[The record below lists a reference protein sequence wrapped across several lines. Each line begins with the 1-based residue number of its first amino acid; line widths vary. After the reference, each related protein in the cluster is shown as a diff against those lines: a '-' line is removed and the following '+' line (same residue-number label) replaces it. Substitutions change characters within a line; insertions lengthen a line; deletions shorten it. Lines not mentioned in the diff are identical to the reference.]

1 MNFLKIDSCVLQAF
15 MLAKEISCRLKLDF
29 IPRKIF
35 LLSLIATPGSSPNV
49 YIHDN
54 TDITQDDIYD
64 YIISNL
70 NENPITYGKVNYL
83 SISNEYLT
91 LEQTI
96 LDLLATAKEI
106 AHDSYECDTIFNDCV
121 VIAWSELFSE
131 DLINTMS
138 YFIPDFDGFSDT
150 DSQSVIPQSLN
161 SFLTD
166 MNSKFSKSDKVCK
179 ICGRDDETK
188 KMVQILLKANK
199 RNVILVGEP
208 GVGKTALVEKL
219 AWQIVTGNCV
229 DDLKD
234 CIIVSLDVNAL
245 IAGTKY
251 RGMAEER
258 FTILINFLES
268 NPKCILFIDEVH
280 LLLGAG
286 SCADSSLDL
295 ANALKPLLARGTT
308 RVIGATTSAEYEK
321 YFSTDG
327 ALKRR
332 FEKLYVKEPSS
343 NEVLPMIRNQVKYL
357 QDYHGVSIST
367 HMLNYIML
375 NAACF
380 NFETCNPDRTLDL
393 VDKAMV
399 SAKIDGK
406 KKVQKK
412 HVLSNFAINTKQF
425 ESMSDEFKMSTAY
438 HEAGHY
444 ILHKFADEL
453 TNQKVLAVSIM
464 PADDYLGINVFE
476 IDSSI
481 TPSLNRR
488 YYIQLIASKLAGRI
502 AEEMY
507 SNELSAGASSDLES
521 ANNIAYSVVTKY
533 ALSEKFSQVRAITDT
548 NLTTE
553 ETKKIV
559 TESVDALLIE
569 ARNYARSVLNERK
582 VYLTTLA
589 DALMKNGILS
599 DSEIDNLFNHIDDSR
614 K

>member
-1 MNFLKIDSCVLQAF
+1 
-15 MLAKEISCRLKLDF
+15 ML
-29 IPRKIF
+29 
-35 LLSLIATPGSSPNV
+35 T
-49 YIHDN
+49 
-54 TDITQDDIYD
+54 
-64 YIISNL
+64 
-70 NENPITYGKVNYL
+70 
-83 SISNEYLT
+83 
-91 LEQTI
+91 
-96 LDLLATAKEI
+96 KEI

-131 DLINTMS
+131 DFINTMS
-138 YFIPDFDGFSDT
+138 YFIPNFDGFSDT

-166 MNSKFSKSDKVCK
+166 MNAKFSKSDKVCK

-188 KMVQILLKANK
+188 KMIQILLKANK

-208 GVGKTALVEKL
+208 GVRKTALVEKL
-219 AWQIVTGNCV
+219 AWQIVTGIYV

-245 IAGTKY
+245 IAGTNY

-286 SCADSSLDL
+286 LCAGSNLDL
-295 ANALKPLLARGTT
+295 ANALKPILARGTT
-308 RVIGATTSAEYEK
+308 RVIGATTSAEYEE

-357 QDYHGVSIST
+357 EDYHGVSIST

-412 HVLSNFAINTKQF
+412 HWFFQCFLFCAF
-425 ESMSDEFKMSTAY
+425 LF
-438 HEAGHY
+438 
-444 ILHKFADEL
+444 LL
-453 TNQKVLAVSIM
+453 
-464 PADDYLGINVFE
+464 
-476 IDSSI
+476 
-481 TPSLNRR
+481 
-488 YYIQLIASKLAGRI
+488 
-502 AEEMY
+502 
-507 SNELSAGASSDLES
+507 
-521 ANNIAYSVVTKY
+521 
-533 ALSEKFSQVRAITDT
+533 
-548 NLTTE
+548 
-553 ETKKIV
+553 KKICC
-559 TESVDALLIE
+559 SYYCPYRSKYNIYNS
-569 ARNYARSVLNERK
+569 NYKTCCCHSTSFFIRK
-582 VYLTTLA
+582 Y
-589 DALMKNGILS
+589 
-599 DSEIDNLFNHIDDSR
+599 FNMFFSSYT
-614 K
+614 

>member
-1 MNFLKIDSCVLQAF
+1 
-15 MLAKEISCRLKLDF
+15 
-29 IPRKIF
+29 
-35 LLSLIATPGSSPNV
+35 
-49 YIHDN
+49 
-54 TDITQDDIYD
+54 
-64 YIISNL
+64 
-70 NENPITYGKVNYL
+70 
-83 SISNEYLT
+83 
-91 LEQTI
+91 
-96 LDLLATAKEI
+96 
-106 AHDSYECDTIFNDCV
+106 
-121 VIAWSELFSE
+121 
-131 DLINTMS
+131 
-138 YFIPDFDGFSDT
+138 
-150 DSQSVIPQSLN
+150 
-161 SFLTD
+161 
-166 MNSKFSKSDKVCK
+166 
-179 ICGRDDETK
+179 
-188 KMVQILLKANK
+188 MVQILLKANK

-406 KKVQKK
+406 KKVQK
-412 HVLSNFAINTKQF
+412 
-425 ESMSDEFKMSTAY
+425 SMCFQ
-438 HEAGHY
+438 
-444 ILHKFADEL
+444 ILL
-453 TNQKVLAVSIM
+453 
-464 PADDYLGINVFE
+464 
-476 IDSSI
+476 
-481 TPSLNRR
+481 
-488 YYIQLIASKLAGRI
+488 
-502 AEEMY
+502 
-507 SNELSAGASSDLES
+507 
-521 ANNIAYSVVTKY
+521 
-533 ALSEKFSQVRAITDT
+533 
-548 NLTTE
+548 
-553 ETKKIV
+553 
-559 TESVDALLIE
+559 
-569 ARNYARSVLNERK
+569 
-582 VYLTTLA
+582 
-589 DALMKNGILS
+589 
-599 DSEIDNLFNHIDDSR
+599 
-614 K
+614 